1 MTTRKRPVVRAV
13 QGAGPPSPTQ
23 QVLDAAFEA
32 IAEAMVLV
40 DPTGRI
46 LRANAAFRALLGL
59 PPDDTFFNA
68 ALNERVPRLR
78 ILDRAGQPLPL
89 QQWPMTR
96 VLHGEHV
103 GGVSEPDIYLH
114 TLDGRDVCLA
124 PSGSPLYASDG
135 TICGGVVSFRDVTAR
150 RQAEDARVAALAQ
163 TEAERCRLATLL
175 EVLPAGVAIYDA
187 AGRLVEQND
196 AAAHITGR
204 SVVPTEHPPVRQTRY
219 AMRRPDGTT
228 LPEPATPSGRA
239 RRGETFADLACVITG
254 PTGQDV
260 HLLTSGA
267 PLRDEQGTI
276 TGAVVV
282 FQDVTPLQQL
292 EHDLQTQRDLA
303 EGIIA
308 STPFGVVVFDASDDF
323 ICLRNNAPYLALM
336 GAEMQAR
343 GTLVGLPLSALVLPA
358 SFPALN
364 DLFIQVRDTGQPT
377 IIEEFAVHLPGDAA
391 QRWYR
396 WSLSP
401 LFDAQRQVTAL
412 LGSAIEITEQVRTR
426 QALQQQAAELEG
438 IFAALTTAV
447 IVFDAT
453 GRIQRLNPVAQ
464 RLYDE
469 AGGAGYHQQAMDVRI
484 NGLVLR
490 DSAGAVLPPDR
501 WPGARVLAGETIS
514 GEDVQYV
521 TRDGRT
527 LVLNLA
533 GVPLRDAAGV
543 IVGGIT
549 LYQDVTAR
557 RTLERRTHVSLDA
570 LLHMAQSAVQGSGD
584 VRAVA
589 RQLAEVTREVLDCV
603 RVGVMAI
610 ERETQYVRPL
620 AVVGLAPEEE
630 AQWWAM
636 QPDNARF
643 GEGADPAMIARFA
656 AGELLVLDMTQPPF
670 DQAPNPFGITVA
682 LFVPMRLNEEFIG
695 FISLDH
701 AGERHVF
708 SAEEL
713 ALAQGV
719 ADLAALV
726 IERERLQ
733 AEATTAQAQAL
744 ALTETNTRMHTF
756 LGIAGHEL
764 RTPVTSI
771 KSSVQLTARTVRQML
786 DALPDDLKGRMLRA
800 TSLLEGANDQADKLN
815 RFITDLLD
823 ITHIQAGTLEMQ
835 PGVVDLAAIVQQG
848 VAGIQPSW
856 PQRTIT
862 LTLPETPV
870 LVWGDADR
878 LGQVITNL
886 VTNALKY
893 SPNEQPVEVHLALAE
908 TTARL
913 AVTDHGPGLT
923 VEQQAQLF
931 QAFGRATGIERLS
944 GAGVGLGL
952 GLFICKTIIE
962 RHQGAIGVT
971 SQPGAG
977 ATFWCS
983 LPVQEGA

>member
-13 QGAGPPSPTQ
+13 QGAVPTPDTQ
-23 QVLDAAFEA
+23 QLLDATFEA
-32 IAEAMVLV
+32 IADAMLLV
-40 DPTGRI
+40 DATGRI
-46 LRANAAFRALLGL
+46 LRVNTAFRALIGV
-59 PPDDTFFNA
+59 PPDDAFFGA
-68 ALNERVPRLR
+68 ALDDR
-78 ILDRAGQPLPL
+78 IRRINIADGSGQPLPPEH
-89 QQWPMTR
+89 WPLMR
-96 VLHGEHV
+96 VLRGEQA
-103 GGVSEPDIYLH
+103 GGKTEPDIYLH

-124 PSGSPLYASDG
+124 PAGSPLYASDG
-135 TICGGVVSFRDVTAR
+135 TISGGVVTLRDVTAR
-150 RQAEDARVAALAQ
+150 RQAEDARVAALTQ
-163 TEAERCRLATLL
+163 TEAERRRLATLL

-187 AGRLVEQND
+187 AGRLVEQN
-196 AAAHITGR
+196 AAAARITGR
-204 SVVPTEHPPVRQTRY
+204 IEAPTEDAPLRQTRY
-219 AMRRPDGTT
+219 GMRRPDGTP

-239 RRGETFADLACVITG
+239 RRGETFADLACVITS
-254 PTGQDV
+254 PAGQDV
-260 HLLTSGA
+260 HLLASGA

-282 FQDVTPLQQL
+282 FQDVSALQQL
-292 EHDLQTQRDLA
+292 EHDLQAQRDIA

-308 STPFGVVVFDASDDF
+308 STPFGVVVFDASNDF
-323 ICLRNNAPYLALM
+323 ICRRNNAPYLALM

-343 GTLVGLPLSALVLPA
+343 GTLVGLPLAALVVPA

-364 DLFIQVRDTGQPT
+364 ALFMQVRDTGQPK
-377 IIEEFAVHLPGDAA
+377 IVEEFAVHLPGDLE

-401 LFDAQRQVTAL
+401 LFDAQGQVTAL
-412 LGSAIEITEQVRTR
+412 LGSAIEISEQVRAR

-447 IVFDAT
+447 IVFDPSGT
-453 GRIQRLNPVAQ
+453 ILRLNPVAQ

-469 AGGAGYHQQAMDVRI
+469 AGGTGYHQHGMDTRI
-484 NGLVLR
+484 NNLVLR
-490 DSAGAVLPPDR
+490 DGAGAVLPPDR
-501 WPGARVLAGETIS
+501 WPGPRVLAGETIS

-521 TRDGRT
+521 ARDGRT

-533 GVPLRDAAGV
+533 GVPLRDAAGQ

-549 LYQDVTAR
+549 LYQDVTTR

-570 LLHMAQSAVQGSGD
+570 LLRMAQSAVQGSGD

-636 QPDNARF
+636 QSDNARF
-643 GEGADPAMIARFA
+643 GESGDPEMTARFA
-656 AGELLVLDMTQPPF
+656 AGELLVIDMTQPPF

-719 ADLAALV
+719 TDLAALV

-733 AEATTAQAQAL
+733 TEATTAQAQAL

-771 KSSVQLTARTVRQML
+771 KSSVQLTARAVRQML

-800 TSLLEGANDQADKLN
+800 TSLLEGANDQVDKLN

-835 PGVVDLAAIVQQG
+835 PALVDLTAIVQQG
-848 VAGIQPSW
+848 VAGIQPAW
-856 PQRTIT
+856 PLRTIT
-862 LTLPETPV
+862 LTLPESPV

-878 LGQVITNL
+878 LGQVVTNL

-893 SPNEQPVEVHLALAE
+893 SPDEQPIEVHLALAGA
-908 TTARL
+908 TARL
-913 AVTDHGPGLT
+913 AITDHGPGLT
-923 VEQQAQLF
+923 VDQQAQLF
-931 QAFGRATGIERLS
+931 QAFGRATGIERQS

-971 SQPGAG
+971 SQLGAG

-983 LPVQEGA
+983 LPIQEGA